1 MVMDGVKGRFEA
13 GGERAHTTSHPP
25 VIKAGKFKA
34 GIGELPAGQVLQRVA
49 GLLEQF
55 TGADGEIMAGVLDGP
70 LDTSSETVG
79 EYVVHGTVKDRLL
92 TKGDGT
98 ALDAADLFKLYEIGI
113 YPE

>member
-25 VIKAGKFKA
+25 IIKAGKFKPN
-34 GIGELPAGQVLQRVA
+34 IGVLPAGQVLQRVA
-49 GLLEQF
+49 NLLEQF
-55 TGADGEIMAGVLDGP
+55 TGAEGEVMVGVLDAP
-70 LDTSSETVG
+70 LDTSTDEVG

-92 TKGDGT
+92 TKDNGT
-98 ALDAADLFKLYEIGI
+98 ALDAAELIKLYEIGI

>member
-25 VIKAGKFKA
+25 IIKAGKFKPN
-34 GIGELPAGQVLQRVA
+34 IGELPAGQVLQRVA
-49 GLLEQF
+49 NLLEPF
-55 TGADGEIMAGVLDGP
+55 TGAEGEIMIGVLDAP
-70 LDTSSETVG
+70 LDTASETVG

-92 TKGDGT
+92 TKDNGT
-98 ALDAADLFKLYEIGI
+98 ALDTADHFKLYEIGI